1 MIYISTMSLCNEYV
15 FTYTLINIEYK
26 EEMCTSG

>member
-1 MIYISTMSLCNEYV
+1 MIYISTVSLYNEYV
-15 FTYTLINIEYK
+15 FTYALINIEFK